1 MHSIAPGS
9 APVERQAS
17 TREFLAVL
25 FRRKWL
31 ILGLFVATTATV
43 IVVASTT
50 PILYSSTGRVLVF
63 RGERE
68 SSLMPGRQ
76 IMSDWE
82 QDLGSEMEVVKSE
95 PVLNQARAQLAKQR
109 GPGGQPLVLDAAQ
122 IDVEVLG
129 KSNVL
134 GIGYSDRDPAAARTT
149 CAALLAAYM
158 DYRQN
163 KMTLD
168 RPERFFQAAGAR
180 VDADIAAKMDERRR
194 IAQETGVTDPGEQN
208 RAWMS
213 LLGVLQ
219 ARRTEDAG
227 AVAEAQ
233 TEYDAMQ
240 TLRDNPDAELTTLGA
255 SFATDA
261 TLIMLKSRILE
272 QQARIASLRERFRDD
287 ALEVQNAESTL
298 VTLQALLR
306 KEVDARLSVAREHLA
321 TLKAKLVVSDNEIA
335 RLQHQLDALPETAKR
350 LDGLDADIR
359 ALRDRQRELLSA
371 GEQSRITANTSSSV
385 SVVLLSPAGTPRPE
399 NKLDL
404 VRLALAPAFSLVIGI
419 GLAFF
424 VDGLDM
430 TVRTTNQAEDYLD
443 VPVLASLPDRRSRRG

>member
-31 ILGLFVATTATV
+31 ILGLFAATTATV
-43 IVVASTT
+43 LVVAATT
-50 PILYSSTGRVLVF
+50 PLMYSSTGRVLVF

-68 SSLMPGRQ
+68 SSLTPGRQ

-95 PVLNQARAQLAKQR
+95 PVLDEARAQLAKQR
-109 GPGGQPLVLDAAQ
+109 GPGGRSLALDATQ

-134 GIGYSDRDPAAARTT
+134 GIGYSDRDPAVARTT

-194 IAQETGVTDPGEQN
+194 IAQETGVTDPGEQS

-233 TEYDAMQ
+233 TAYDAMVQ
-240 TLRDNPDAELTTLGA
+240 LRDNPDAELTTLGA
-255 SFATDA
+255 SFASDA
-261 TLIMLKSRILE
+261 TL
-272 QQARIASLRERFRDD
+272 
-287 ALEVQNAESTL
+287 
-298 VTLQALLR
+298 
-306 KEVDARLSVAREHLA
+306 
-321 TLKAKLVVSDNEIA
+321 
-335 RLQHQLDALPETAKR
+335 
-350 LDGLDADIR
+350 
-359 ALRDRQRELLSA
+359 
-371 GEQSRITANTSSSV
+371 
-385 SVVLLSPAGTPRPE
+385 
-399 NKLDL
+399 
-404 VRLALAPAFSLVIGI
+404 
-419 GLAFF
+419 
-424 VDGLDM
+424 
-430 TVRTTNQAEDYLD
+430 
-443 VPVLASLPDRRSRRG
+443 

>member
-31 ILGLFVATTATV
+31 ILGLFAATTVTV
-43 IVVASTT
+43 LVVAATT
-50 PILYSSTGRVLVF
+50 PLMYSSTGRVLIF

-68 SSLMPGRQ
+68 SSLTPGRQ
-76 IMSDWE
+76 IMGDWE

-95 PVLNQARAQLAKQR
+95 PVLDEARALLAKQR
-109 GPGGQPLVLDAAQ
+109 GPGGRTLALDAAQ

-134 GIGYSDRDPAAARTT
+134 GIGYSDHDPDVARAT
-149 CAALLAAYM
+149 CGALLAAYM

-168 RPERFFQAAGAR
+168 RPERFFQSAGAR
-180 VDADIAAKMDERRR
+180 VDADIAAKMEERRR
-194 IAQETGVTDPGEQN
+194 IGEETGVSDPEEQG

-219 ARRTEDAG
+219 ARRNEDAG
-227 AVAEAQ
+227 ALAEAQ
-233 TEYDAMQ
+233 TQYDAMVQ
-240 TLRDNPDAELTTLGA
+240 LRDNPDAELTTLGA
-255 SFATDA
+255 TFSTDA
-261 TLIMLKSRILE
+261 TLVMLKTRIVE

-287 ALEVQNAESTL
+287 ALEVQNAEATL
-298 VTLQALLR
+298 ATLQALLR
-306 KEVDARLSVAREHLA
+306 KEVDARLTVARDHLG
-321 TLKAKLVVSDNEIA
+321 TLKAKLAVSDTEIA
-335 RLQHQLDALPETAKR
+335 RLQRQLDALPETAKR
-350 LDGLDADIR
+350 LNGLDADIR

-385 SVVLLSPAGTPRPE
+385 SVVLLSPAATPRPE